1 MKLTSTSSSFTPRG
15 QSWWRLPV
23 TVLAGLLF
31 ASAPAAAQPADLILT
46 VDQPI
51 PSGTYHNIEILP
63 GINGSV
69 SGTVTVTGTFQ
80 LDSAAGV
87 SIPDDSYITG
97 HAFRMMNDAKLTI
110 GHVLGICGT
119 TCGPIQTIFIYFGTK
134 ARISFNN
141 ATTAQHTGA
150 RFPDEVSELVINNS
164 FGVTLSRALSVRER
178 LHLRNGN
185 LITDGHELTLIS
197 RTPDITMVTA
207 ASALI
212 FNQNPNVNVIGN
224 VTAQRWINPR
234 YNPGTGYRHFSSSVS
249 GSTVADLAT
258 PGFSPVVNPQY
269 NSVPY
274 NLRFITGNVL
284 PYPNSFFY
292 EEAQVGTGGP
302 GTYAQVFTQGYQS
315 PAALTTPL
323 NLTAG
328 ITVRIPANQTVD
340 FVGHPNNG
348 PISTGPLTRGPLNE
362 SGWHMVGNPYPSK
375 VDWTLLTHSGIF
387 NSFYKNRS
395 TGVTSGIYDAYVN
408 GVGTGPAGNEFIA
421 ANQAVFTRVAVAG
434 VAGSIQF
441 QNSARIIEFRDD
453 PTAPFF
459 RGSATAQARPLI
471 RLALQG
477 ASDLHDEAVVYF
489 EQGATTGLDTD
500 HDAFYINGGYP
511 LGIYSQVGAENLAI
525 TGLPALTSTTDYTLP
540 LVVNSTAAGTYTL
553 NAQELLNFPAGF
565 QVLLQDAVTG
575 ATQDLMVN
583 PTYSF
588 TATGN
593 NVNSIRFSVRFRAA
607 GVTGLSETATN
618 SGFEVYPNPLKS
630 SDHLNIVLAG
640 VEASKNVSAVIYNQ
654 VGQQVWS
661 AILPAALGGVHADV
675 TTQLPRGVYTLQ
687 VTLPTGAKQS
697 RRVIIN

>member
-1 MKLTSTSSSFTPRG
+1 MKLTPTSSAPRCPVWQRSFVAG
-15 QSWWRLPV
+15 
-23 TVLAGLLF
+23 LAGLLF
-31 ASAPAAAQPADLILT
+31 SSAPVLAQPADLILT
-46 VDQPI
+46 VDRPI

-87 SIPDDSYITG
+87 SIPDASYITG

-119 TCGPIQTIFIYFGTK
+119 TCGPIQTTFMDFGTK

-141 ATTAQHTGA
+141 ATTAQHTGT

-164 FGVTLSRALSVRER
+164 FGVTLSRALRVRER

-185 LITDGHELTLIS
+185 LITDGHKLTLLS
-197 RTPDITMVTA
+197 RTPDIARVTA

-212 FNQNPNVNVIGN
+212 FNQSTNVNVIGN

-234 YNPGTGYRHFSSSVS
+234 YNPGMGYRHFSSSVS
-249 GSTVADLAT
+249 GSTIADLAT
-258 PGFSPVVNPQY
+258 PGFQPVVNPQY
-269 NSVPY
+269 NAVPY
-274 NLRFITGNVL
+274 SQRFITGNVV
-284 PYPNSFFY
+284 PYPNSY
-292 EEAQVGTGGP
+292 VYDEAQVGTGGP
-302 GTYAQVFTQGYQS
+302 GTFDYVFTQGYQS
-315 PAALTTPL
+315 PAALTDPL
-323 NLTAG
+323 NMTKG
-328 ITVRIPANQTVD
+328 ITVRIQANQTVD
-340 FVGHPNNG
+340 FVGQANNG
-348 PISTGPLTRGPLNE
+348 PINTGPLTRGALNE
-362 SGWHMVGNPYPSK
+362 SGWHLVGNPYPSK
-375 VDWTLLTHSGIF
+375 VDWTLLTRTGMF

-408 GVGTGPAGNEFIA
+408 GVGTGPSGSEYIA

-459 RGSATAQARPLI
+459 RGTSTAQARPLV
-471 RLALQG
+471 RLAVEG
-477 ASDLHDEAVVYF
+477 AGNLHDEAVVYF

-500 HDAFYINGGYP
+500 HDAFYISGGYP
-511 LGIYSQVGAENLAI
+511 VGIYSQVGVESLAI
-525 TGLPALTSTTDYTLP
+525 NGLPTLTTTTDYTLP
-540 LVVNSTAAGTYTL
+540 LVVNSPAAGTFSL

-575 ATQDLMVN
+575 VTRDLTVN
-583 PTYSF
+583 PIYSF

-593 NVNSIRFSVRFRAA
+593 NANNTRFSVRFRAA
-607 GVTGLSETATN
+607 SMTGLSETAPTP
-618 SGFEVYPNPLKS
+618 GFEVYPNPLKS
-630 SDHLNIVLAG
+630 SDRLNIVLAG
-640 VEASKNVSAVIYNQ
+640 VEAGKNVPAVIYSQ
-654 VGQQVWS
+654 VGQQVWN
-661 AILPAALGGVHADV
+661 AMLPAELGGVRTDV